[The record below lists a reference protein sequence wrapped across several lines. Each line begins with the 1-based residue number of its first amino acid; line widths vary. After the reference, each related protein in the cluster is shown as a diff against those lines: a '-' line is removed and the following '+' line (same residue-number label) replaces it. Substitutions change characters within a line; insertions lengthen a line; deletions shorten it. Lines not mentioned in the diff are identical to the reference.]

1 MSLLDS
7 TPSNYAQHNIRV
19 LVFEVLIISYGNQK
33 HAYLLMEYAKVRRDP
48 TAFMSRVEK
57 SHGFGKPSKLLA
69 RSNFKLPILGDGDIA
84 ENLDEQPVFPILIRC
99 QCLYSQLSQIELDA
113 GEASTAFPVDLS
125 VKLARRFRLSHKEK

>member
-1 MSLLDS
+1 MQVETNFGKESFSFTQRFNEVSCFVSFGNLGESLATQPRGGVWNNVKRS
-7 TPSNYAQHNIRV
+7 IRWC
-19 LVFEVLIISYGNQK
+19 
-33 HAYLLMEYAKVRRDP
+33 
-48 TAFMSRVEK
+48 VEK
-57 SHGFGKPSKLLA
+57 
-69 RSNFKLPILGDGDIA
+69 LGQGEKFQLQAQFQMTDIA